1 MLKRT
6 VAWLDS
12 ELLLLPRCLTNGGRP
27 VGRPRLSRPPGCC
40 RDCGTTVLGTPS
52 ELCTVAPITP
62 FSSLQLLGHSWSPS
76 SSSSMFQE
84 IVAFVLSASG
94 WVLVSSTL
102 PTDYWKVSSLDG
114 TVITTA
120 TYWSNLWKS
129 CVTDSTGVSNCK
141 DFASMLALD
150 GYIQVCRGLMIAAV
164 CLGFFGSIFA
174 LIGMKCT
181 KIGGSDQNKAKIA
194 CLAGVCFILSGLSSL
209 STCSLYAHRITSEF
223 FDPMYMAQKYELGA
237 ALFIGWAGSVL
248 CILGGIMFCVSIA
261 GSFSK
266 SHSQRSY
273 FYKSTVS
280 HMTPLPKGPK
290 PAPPY
295 SSSSRNQHFDRN
307 EYV

>member
-1 MLKRT
+1 M
-6 VAWLDS
+6 S
-12 ELLLLPRCLTNGGRP
+12 G
-27 VGRPRLSRPPGCC
+27 
-40 RDCGTTVLGTPS
+40 
-52 ELCTVAPITP
+52 
-62 FSSLQLLGHSWSPS
+62 LQ
-76 SSSSMFQE
+76 
-84 IVAFVLSASG
+84 IVAFLSGLAGLGASLAATVSNEWRATSRASSVITAT
-94 WVLVSSTL
+94 WVLQ
-102 PTDYWKVSSLDG
+102 G
-114 TVITTA
+114 
-120 TYWSNLWKS
+120 LWN
-129 CVTDSTGVSNCK
+129 NC
-141 DFASMLALD
+141 AGNAIGALHCRPHHTILQLA